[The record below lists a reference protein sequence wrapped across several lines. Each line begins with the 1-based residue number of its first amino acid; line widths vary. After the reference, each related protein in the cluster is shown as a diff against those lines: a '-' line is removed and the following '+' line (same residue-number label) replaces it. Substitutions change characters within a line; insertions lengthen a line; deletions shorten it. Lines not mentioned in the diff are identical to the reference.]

1 MNEPVQSGIK
11 NRFQKL
17 SLKDEAMTGV
27 DPATDDEIGVL
38 KRHAR

>member
-11 NRFQKL
+11 NMFQKL

-27 DPATDDEIGVL
+27 DLATGDEIGVL